1 MEFLGIIRSVGEPT
15 EWTGQSQTH
24 VEREIV
30 VATAEEYPQVGVF
43 TLYDEL
49 AQNFSLHTQVQCDFP
64 SVIRR
69 HYWTVLS
76 QQAAKDITAGVRVL
90 NSQNAEKALPMA
102 EA

>member
-43 TLYDEL
+43 TLKDEL
-49 AQNFSLHTQVQCDFP
+49 AQNFSLQP
-64 SVIRR
+64 GA
-69 HYWTVLS
+69 TVRISFDL
-76 QQAAKDITAGVRVL
+76 
-90 NSQNAEKALPMA
+90 KAFTTKEGKTYNHLRA
-102 EA
+102 WRIS